1 MKYTGHVTIEDL
13 KLLLSI
19 NSKSQ
24 NLKKINNF
32 RFNTFSKNYIY
43 REFEKK
49 CDKFIA
55 TTNFFISEEI
65 DNGNIEYIQY
75 DYYNMNKKM
84 IPYLEN
90 NNIYSYI
97 NNSNSNS
104 YSNSNSNSNSNP
116 NINSTTLDVEYY
128 KLIVLSDI
136 KFYIDEI
143 NINKSEI
150 IKRFIDNDLA
160 INEDFVQDI
169 YCNDN
174 FSNKINIKLPDK
186 YKYKNKN
193 ITLTESNI
201 PIKYLFRIE
210 LLELTSEYTK
220 EISQYSE

>member
-1 MKYTGHVTIEDL
+1 MLCILYMKYTGHVTIEDL

-19 NSKSQ
+19 NSRNQ
-24 NLKKINNF
+24 NIKKINNF
-32 RFNTFSKNYIY
+32 TFNTFSKNYIY

-65 DNGNIEYIQY
+65 DNGSIEYIQY

-84 IPYLEN
+84 IPYLQN
-90 NNIYSYI
+90 DNIYSYI
-97 NNSNSNS
+97 NNNSNS
-104 YSNSNSNSNSNP
+104 YSK
-116 NINSTTLDVEYY
+116 STTLDEEYY

-150 IKRFIDNDLA
+150 IKRFLDNDLA
-160 INEDFVQDI
+160 INEDFVEDI

-174 FSNKINIKLPDK
+174 FCNKINIKLPDK

-210 LLELTSEYTK
+210 LLELTSEYSK
-220 EISQYSE
+220 EICQYSE